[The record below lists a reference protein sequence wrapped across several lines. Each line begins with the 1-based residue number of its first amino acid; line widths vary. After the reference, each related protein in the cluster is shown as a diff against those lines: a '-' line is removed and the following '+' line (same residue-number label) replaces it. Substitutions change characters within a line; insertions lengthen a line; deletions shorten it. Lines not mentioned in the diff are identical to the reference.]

1 MGDPA
6 QSHYLGNQFLIAM
19 PQLAGSYFAGT
30 VTYLCKHN
38 EQGALGIVINKPLGA
53 RVIDIFNELD
63 ISCDLLD
70 SRFTTQRILSG
81 GPVERDK
88 GFIVHDATAHWDSS
102 ISVTPEI
109 SVCTS
114 RKILKDIA
122 DGRGPENYLIA
133 LGCAGWEPGQLER
146 EISEN
151 AWLTAPA
158 QHDLIFSDDYGS
170 KSKEAA
176 ALLGVDL
183 QCLSSAAGH
192 S

>member
-19 PQLAGSYFAGT
+19 PQLAGSYFADT
-30 VTYLCKHN
+30 VTYLCKHD

-63 ISCDLLD
+63 ISCDLRD

-102 ISVTPEI
+102 ISVTPKFQSAHPEK
-109 SVCTS
+109 SS
-114 RKILKDIA
+114 RILLAVGGLKIILLRWAVRVGNPVSLKGKSA
-122 DGRGPENYLIA
+122 KM
-133 LGCAGWEPGQLER
+133 PGY
-146 EISEN
+146 STG
-151 AWLTAPA
+151 AT
-158 QHDLIFSDDYGS
+158 
-170 KSKEAA
+170 
-176 ALLGVDL
+176 
-183 QCLSSAAGH
+183 
-192 S
+192 